1 MDAPTPRFLRIAGD
15 QLSARELAAVA
26 SEVTERRFRP
36 LWAGNLGMLGMM
48 IKVARTVSRRGE
60 KELYPAWQGMQYM
73 HNMLDGR
80 AKLEPL
86 DNDRYPAIDWTT
98 VRDVLKR
105 HFGRP

>member
-1 MDAPTPRFLRIAGD
+1 MDASAPRFLRVAGD

-26 SEVTERRFRP
+26 GEVTGERFRLLRP
-36 LWAGNLGMLGMM
+36 GGLGMLG
-48 IKVARTVSRRGE
+48 ILIVLARAVAPGE

-73 HNMLDGR
+73 RDMLDGR
-80 AKLEPL
+80 AKLAPL
-86 DNDRYPAIDWTT
+86 DNDRYPDVRWTT

>member
-1 MDAPTPRFLRIAGD
+1 
-15 QLSARELAAVA
+15 
-26 SEVTERRFRP
+26 
-36 LWAGNLGMLGMM
+36 MM
-48 IKVARTVSRRGE
+48 IKVARMIAPGGE

-73 HNMLDGR
+73 RNMLDGR

-86 DNDRYPAIDWTT
+86 DNDRYPTIQWTT